1 MEGIQKPR
9 KKHMKKREKLVLLD
23 MHAILHRG
31 YHALPDFVS
40 TKGEPTGA
48 LYGFMALLFKLAK
61 ELRPDYIIAAYD
73 LPEETFR
80 HKEYKDYKAGR
91 AKTDDSLIAQIIR
104 SRDLIDAF
112 GIPRFELPGFEADDI
127 IGTVSEEA
135 KKMGDIDVIIASG
148 DMDTLQLVDDEA
160 VRVYTL
166 RKGINDT
173 VLYDEQKV
181 FERYGFKPE
190 FLVDYKGLAGDTS
203 DNIPGIVGIGEKSAT
218 TLIQKF
224 GSIEAMYKKLKKDES
239 VFEKEGIKPRIIN
252 LLKEGEE
259 EALFSK
265 ALATIRRDA
274 KIDFKLPKEKWG
286 DAINKEAAEKI
297 LYELE
302 FRTLRARLPEIFG
315 ENEGV
320 IEEEERNEPEI
331 PEKELHETAIALWL
345 LNSEMTNPSI
355 EDMLE
360 FSQKT
365 DFKEAKKYIFD
376 ELSNRGLVKVYAD
389 IELPLVP
396 IISEMEKNGIRVDV
410 EYLKK
415 LSEEY
420 HEKTAAYEKKIYELA
435 DGEFNINSPKQM
447 GEILFDKLN
456 LTVKGLK
463 KTAGGA
469 RSTRESELEKL
480 RGAHP
485 IIEEILAYRELQKLL
500 STYIDNIPDMVAED
514 GRLHTTFIQ
523 TGTTTG
529 RMSSN
534 NPNLQNIPAHAGYG
548 MAVRNAFV
556 AEDGYLFASLDYSQ
570 IEMRVL
576 AALSE
581 DEILMNVFRTGKDI
595 HSAVAMHVFGVP
607 EDEVTKEMRRRA
619 KVINFGTIY
628 GMGVTSLQQNLGG
641 TRAEAEEF
649 HKNYFEKFP
658 KIASYFEK
666 VKKGAM
672 NLGYT
677 ETLFGRRRYFPG
689 LGSHIPYVRAMAERM
704 AMNAPLQ
711 GTAADIM
718 KLAMIKTH
726 KELKEQNFIRHARM
740 LLQVH
745 DELIFEIKEDAWNT
759 VIPII
764 ENAMEHACEI
774 AVPLTVSVS
783 SGKKWGELTKI

>member
-1 MEGIQKPR
+1 
-9 KKHMKKREKLVLLD
+9 MKKREKLVLLD

-48 LYGFMALLFKLAK
+48 LYGLMALLFKMAK
-61 ELRPDYIIAAYD
+61 DLHPDYIVAAYD

-80 HKEYKDYKAGR
+80 HKEYKEYKAGR

-104 SRDLIDAF
+104 SRDLLDAF
-112 GIPRFELPGFEADDI
+112 GIPRFELPGFEADDM
-127 IGTVSEEA
+127 IGTISEEV
-135 KKMGDIDVIIASG
+135 KKMGGVDVIIASG
-148 DMDTLQLVDDEA
+148 DMDTLQLVDDKA
-160 VRVYTL
+160 VQVYTL

-173 VLYDEQKV
+173 VLYDEKAV

-190 FLVDYKGLAGDTS
+190 FLTDYKGLAGDKS

-218 TLIQKF
+218 MLIQAF
-224 GSIEAMYKKLKKDES
+224 GSIENIYKKLKKDES
-239 VFEKEGIKPRIIN
+239 AFEKEGIKPRIIN

-274 KIDFKLPKEKWG
+274 KINFELPKKKWG
-286 DAINKEAAEKI
+286 DMIDHEAAEKI
-297 LYELE
+297 LYDLE

-315 ENEGV
+315 EGSEAV
-320 IEEEERNEPEI
+320 EEKEEEEDVPV
-331 PEKELHETAIALWL
+331 KELKEVGIALWL
-345 LNSEMTNPSI
+345 LNSELTNPNL

-360 FSQKT
+360 FSHKNS
-365 DFKEAKKYIFD
+365 FREAKKFIFE
-376 ELSNRGLVKVYAD
+376 ELSARGLKKVYEE

-396 IISEMEKNGIRVDV
+396 IIDEMEKNGIRVDV
-410 EYLKK
+410 EYLKE
-415 LSEEY
+415 LSVEY
-420 HEKTAAYEKKIYELA
+420 HKRAELHEKKIYEMA
-435 DGEFNINSPKQM
+435 GEAFNINSPKQL

-456 LTVKGLK
+456 LTAKGLK

-480 RGAHP
+480 ADSHP
-485 IIEEILAYRELQKLL
+485 IIAEILEYRELQKLL
-500 STYIDNIPDMVAED
+500 STYIDNIPDMVGKD

-534 NPNLQNIPAHAGYG
+534 NPNLQNIPTHAGYG
-548 MAVRNAFV
+548 IAVRNAFV
-556 AEDGYLFASLDYSQ
+556 AEDGYTFASLDYSQ

-576 AALSE
+576 AALSD
-581 DEILMNVFRTGKDI
+581 DEIMIETFREGKDI
-595 HSAVAMHVFGVP
+595 HSAVAMHVFGVS
-607 EDEVTKEMRRRA
+607 ESDVTKDMRRRA
-619 KVINFGTIY
+619 KVINFGIIY
-628 GMGVTSLQQNLGG
+628 GMGITTLQKNLGG

-666 VKKGAM
+666 VKKDAVK
-672 NLGYT
+672 LGYT

-689 LGSHIPYVRAMAERM
+689 LESHIPYVKAMAERM

-718 KLAMIKTH
+718 KLAMIQVYQEISKKDLSKNT
-726 KELKEQNFIRHARM
+726 RM

-745 DELIFEIKEDAWNT
+745 DELIFEIKKEDIDT
-759 VIPII
+759 VIPVVKKAM
-764 ENAMEHACEI
+764 ENACELS
-774 AVPLTVSVS
+774 VPLIVSVAT
-783 SGKKWGELTKI
+783 GKNWGSMEKET

>member
-1 MEGIQKPR
+1 MWYYSD
-9 KKHMKKREKLVLLD
+9 MKKREKLVLLD

-48 LYGFMALLFKLAK
+48 LYGLMALLFKMAK
-61 ELRPDYIIAAYD
+61 DLQPDYIVAAYD

-80 HKEYKDYKAGR
+80 HKEYKEYKAGR

-104 SRDLIDAF
+104 SRDLLDAF
-112 GIPRFELPGFEADDI
+112 GIPRFELAGFEADDM
-127 IGTVSEEA
+127 IGTISEEV
-135 KKMGDIDVIIASG
+135 KKRGDTDVIIASG
-148 DMDTLQLVDDEA
+148 DMDTLQLVDDKA
-160 VRVYTL
+160 VQVYTL

-173 VLYDEQKV
+173 VLYDEKAV

-190 FLVDYKGLAGDTS
+190 FLTDYKGLAGDKS

-218 TLIQKF
+218 MLIQAF
-224 GSIEAMYKKLKKDES
+224 GSIENIYKKLKKDES
-239 VFEKEGIKPRIIN
+239 AFEKEGIKPRVIN

-274 KIDFKLPKEKWG
+274 KIDFTLPEKKWG
-286 DAINKEAAEKI
+286 DLIDREAAEKI

-315 ENEGV
+315 VSETLVEDESDEV
-320 IEEEERNEPEI
+320 EI
-331 PEKELHETAIALWL
+331 PKSELRETSIALWL
-345 LNSEMTNPSI
+345 LNSEMTNPDL
-355 EDMLE
+355 EDILE
-360 FSQKT
+360 FSHKNN
-365 DFKEAKKYIFD
+365 FKEAKKWIFE
-376 ELSNRGLVKVYAD
+376 ELSVRGLIKVYSE

-396 IISEMEKNGIRVDV
+396 IIEEMEKNGIRVDV

-420 HEKTAAYEKKIYELA
+420 HKKTEILEKNIYEMA
-435 DGEFNINSPKQM
+435 GEDFNINSPKQM
-447 GEILFDKLN
+447 GEIIFDKLK
-456 LTVKGLK
+456 LTAKGLK

-480 RGAHP
+480 ADSHP
-485 IIEEILAYRELQKLL
+485 IIKEILEYRELQKLL
-500 STYIDNIPDMVAED
+500 STYIDNIPEMVAED
-514 GRLHTTFIQ
+514 GRLHATFIQ

-534 NPNLQNIPAHAGYG
+534 NPNLQNIPTHAGYG
-548 MAVRNAFV
+548 IAVRDAFV
-556 AEDGYLFASLDYSQ
+556 AEDGYMFASLDYSQ

-581 DEILMNVFRTGKDI
+581 DEIMIETFREGKDI
-595 HSAVAMHVFGVP
+595 HSAVAMHVFGVS
-607 EDEVTKEMRRRA
+607 ESEVTKDMRRRA
-619 KVINFGTIY
+619 KVINFGIIY
-628 GMGVTSLQQNLGG
+628 GMGITTLQKNLGG

-666 VKKGAM
+666 VKKDAVK
-672 NLGYT
+672 LGYT

-689 LGSHIPYVRAMAERM
+689 LESNIPYVKAMAERM

-718 KLAMIKTH
+718 KLAMIQVHQKLSEKHFT
-726 KELKEQNFIRHARM
+726 NDVRM
-740 LLQVH
+740 LLPVH
-745 DELIFEIKEDAWNT
+745 DELIFEIKEEAFTTD
-759 VIPII
+759 IPII
-764 ENAMEHACEI
+764 KKAMEHACEL
-774 AVPLTVSVS
+774 AVPLIVSVA
-783 SGKKWGELTKI
+783 SGKRWGSMEKM

>member
-1 MEGIQKPR
+1 
-9 KKHMKKREKLVLLD
+9 MKKREKLVLLD

-48 LYGFMALLFKLAK
+48 LYGLMALLFKMAK
-61 ELRPDYIIAAYD
+61 DLHPDYIVAAYD

-80 HKEYKDYKAGR
+80 HKEYKEYKAGR

-104 SRDLIDAF
+104 SRDVLDAF
-112 GIPRFELPGFEADDI
+112 GIPRFELPGFEADDM
-127 IGTVSEEA
+127 IGTISEEV
-135 KKMGDIDVIIASG
+135 KKMGGVDVIIASG
-148 DMDTLQLVDDEA
+148 DMDTLQLVDDKA
-160 VRVYTL
+160 VHVYTL

-173 VLYDEQKV
+173 VLYDEKAV

-190 FLVDYKGLAGDTS
+190 FLTDYKGLAGDKS
-203 DNIPGIVGIGEKSAT
+203 DNITGIVGIGEKSAT
-218 TLIQKF
+218 MLIQAF
-224 GSIEAMYKKLKKDES
+224 GSIESMYKKLKKDES
-239 VFEKEGIKPRIIN
+239 AFEKEGIKPRVIN

-274 KIDFKLPKEKWG
+274 KIDFKIPSKKWG
-286 DAINKEAAEKI
+286 NMIDHEAAEKI
-297 LYELE
+297 LYDLE

-315 ENEGV
+315 MESGV
-320 IEEEERNEPEI
+320 TEEKEEEEDVPV
-331 PEKELHETAIALWL
+331 KELKETGIALWL
-345 LNSEMTNPSI
+345 LNSELTNPNL

-360 FSQKT
+360 FSHKNS
-365 DFKEAKKYIFD
+365 FREAKKFIFE
-376 ELSNRGLVKVYAD
+376 ELSSRGLKKVYEE
-389 IELPLVP
+389 IELPLVL
-396 IISEMEKNGIRVDV
+396 IIDEMEKNGIRVDV
-410 EYLKK
+410 EYLKN
-415 LSEEY
+415 LSVEY
-420 HEKTAAYEKKIYELA
+420 HKRAEIHEKKIYEMA
-435 DGEFNINSPKQM
+435 GGEFNFNSPKQL

-456 LTVKGLK
+456 LTAKGLK

-480 RGAHP
+480 ADSHP
-485 IIEEILAYRELQKLL
+485 IIAEILEYRELQKLL
-500 STYIDNIPDMVAED
+500 STYIDNIPDMVGED

-534 NPNLQNIPAHAGYG
+534 NPNLQNIPTHAGYG
-548 MAVRNAFV
+548 IAVRNAFV
-556 AEDGYLFASLDYSQ
+556 AEDGYTFASLDYSQ

-576 AALSE
+576 AALSD
-581 DEILMNVFRTGKDI
+581 DEIMIETFREGKDI
-595 HSAVAMHVFGVP
+595 HSAVAMHVFGVS
-607 EDEVTKEMRRRA
+607 ESDVTKDMRRRA
-619 KVINFGTIY
+619 KVINFGIIY
-628 GMGVTSLQQNLGG
+628 GMGITTLQKNLGG

-666 VKKGAM
+666 VKKDAV

-689 LGSHIPYVRAMAERM
+689 LESHIPYVKAMAERM

-718 KLAMIKTH
+718 KLAMIQAHNEVAK
-726 KELKEQNFIRHARM
+726 KNFGGEARM

-745 DELIFEIKEDAWNT
+745 DELIFEIKKEDIDT
-759 VIPII
+759 VIPIVKKAM
-764 ENAMEHACEI
+764 ENACELS
-774 AVPLTVSVS
+774 VPLIVSVAT
-783 SGKKWGELTKI
+783 GKNWGSMDKET

>member
-1 MEGIQKPR
+1 
-9 KKHMKKREKLVLLD
+9 MKKREKLVLLD

-48 LYGFMALLFKLAK
+48 LYGLMALLFKMAK
-61 ELRPDYIIAAYD
+61 DLQPDYIVAAYD

-80 HKEYKDYKAGR
+80 HKEYKEYKAGR

-104 SRDLIDAF
+104 SRDLLDAF
-112 GIPRFELPGFEADDI
+112 GIPRFELPGFEADDM
-127 IGTVSEEA
+127 IGTISEEV
-135 KKMGDIDVIIASG
+135 KKMGGIDVIIASG
-148 DMDTLQLVDDEA
+148 DMDTLQLVDDKA
-160 VRVYTL
+160 VQVYTL

-173 VLYDEQKV
+173 VLYDEKAV

-190 FLVDYKGLAGDTS
+190 FLTDYKGLAGDKS

-218 TLIQKF
+218 MLIQAF
-224 GSIEAMYKKLKKDES
+224 GSIENIYKKLKKDES
-239 VFEKEGIKPRIIN
+239 AFEKEGIKPRVIN

-274 KIDFKLPKEKWG
+274 KIHFELPKKKWG
-286 DAINKEAAEKI
+286 DMIDHEAAEKI
-297 LYELE
+297 LYDLE

-315 ENEGV
+315 SSFAEATEDK
-320 IEEEERNEPEI
+320 EEEEDV
-331 PEKELHETAIALWL
+331 PEKELKETGIALWL
-345 LNSEMTNPSI
+345 LNSELTNPDLD
-355 EDMLE
+355 DMLE
-360 FSQKT
+360 FSHKNS
-365 DFKEAKKYIFD
+365 FREAKKHIFE
-376 ELSNRGLVKVYAD
+376 ELSAHGLKKVYEE

-396 IISEMEKNGIRVDV
+396 IIDEMEKNGIRVDT
-410 EYLKK
+410 EYLKE
-415 LSEEY
+415 LSVEY
-420 HEKTAAYEKKIYELA
+420 HKRAEIHEKKIYEMA
-435 DGEFNINSPKQM
+435 GETFNINSPKQL
-447 GEILFDKLN
+447 GEMIFDKLN
-456 LTVKGLK
+456 LTAKGLK

-480 RGAHP
+480 ADSHP
-485 IIEEILAYRELQKLL
+485 IIKEILEYRELQKLL
-500 STYIDNIPDMVAED
+500 STYIDNIPDMVGED

-534 NPNLQNIPAHAGYG
+534 NPNLQNIPTHAGYG
-548 MAVRNAFV
+548 IAVRDAFV
-556 AEDGYLFASLDYSQ
+556 ADDGYLLASLDYSQ

-581 DEILMNVFRTGKDI
+581 DEIMIETFRDGKDI
-595 HSAVAMHVFGVP
+595 HSAVAMHVFGVS
-607 EDEVTKEMRRRA
+607 ESDVTKDMRRRA
-619 KVINFGTIY
+619 KVINFGIIY
-628 GMGVTSLQQNLGG
+628 GMGITTLQKNLGG

-666 VKKGAM
+666 VKKDASK
-672 NLGYT
+672 LGYT

-689 LGSHIPYVRAMAERM
+689 LESHIPYVKAMAERM

-718 KLAMIKTH
+718 KLAMISAH
-726 KELKEQNFIRHARM
+726 GEVLKKNLDGRVRM

-745 DELIFEIKEDAWNT
+745 DELIFEIKKEELDT
-759 VIPII
+759 VVPVIKKAM
-764 ENAMEHACEI
+764 ENACEL
-774 AVPLTVSVS
+774 AVPLIVSVAT
-783 SGKKWGELTKI
+783 GKKWGSMDKDG

>member
-1 MEGIQKPR
+1 MWYYSD
-9 KKHMKKREKLVLLD
+9 MKKREKLVLLD

-48 LYGFMALLFKLAK
+48 LYGLMALLFKMAK
-61 ELRPDYIIAAYD
+61 DLHPDYIVAAYD

-80 HKEYKDYKAGR
+80 HKEYKEYKAGR

-104 SRDLIDAF
+104 SRDLLDAF
-112 GIPRFELPGFEADDI
+112 GIPRFELAGFEADDM
-127 IGTVSEEA
+127 IGTISEEV
-135 KKMGDIDVIIASG
+135 KKLGDTDVIIASG
-148 DMDTLQLVDDEA
+148 DMDTLQLVDDKA
-160 VRVYTL
+160 VQVYTL

-173 VLYDEQKV
+173 VLYDEKAV
-181 FERYGFKPE
+181 FERYGFKPK
-190 FLVDYKGLAGDTS
+190 FLTDYKGLAGDKS

-218 TLIQKF
+218 MLIQKF
-224 GSIEAMYKKLKKDES
+224 GSIEDIYKKLKKDES
-239 VFEKEGIKPRIIN
+239 VFEKEGIKPRVIN

-274 KIDFKLPKEKWG
+274 KIDFKLPEKKWG
-286 DAINKEAAEKI
+286 DLIDREAAEKI

-315 ENEGV
+315 ENEGKV
-320 IEEEERNEPEI
+320 LEEEDESEI
-331 PEKELHETAIALWL
+331 SKRELHETSIALWL
-345 LNSEMTNPSI
+345 LNSELTNPDL

-360 FSQKT
+360 FSHKNT
-365 DFKEAKKYIFD
+365 FKEAKKNIFE
-376 ELSNRGLVKVYAD
+376 ELETRGLMKVYSE

-396 IISEMEKNGIRVDV
+396 IIEEMEKNGIRVDV
-410 EYLKK
+410 NYLKK

-420 HEKTAAYEKKIYELA
+420 HKQASIHEKKIYEIA
-435 DGEFNINSPKQM
+435 GEEFNINSPKQM
-447 GEILFDKLN
+447 GEIIFDKLN
-456 LTVKGLK
+456 LTAKGLK

-480 RGAHP
+480 RDSSP
-485 IIEEILAYRELQKLL
+485 IIGEILEYRELQKLL
-500 STYIDNIPDMVAED
+500 STYIDNIPEMVAED

-534 NPNLQNIPAHAGYG
+534 NPNLQNIPTHAGYG
-548 MAVRNAFV
+548 IAVRDAFV
-556 AEDGYLFASLDYSQ
+556 TEDGYMFASLDYSQ

-581 DEILMNVFRTGKDI
+581 DEIMIGTFREGKDI
-595 HSAVAMHVFGVP
+595 HSAVAMHVFGVS
-607 EDEVTKEMRRRA
+607 ESEVTKDMRRRA
-619 KVINFGTIY
+619 KVINFGIIY
-628 GMGVTSLQQNLGG
+628 GMGITALQQNLGG

-658 KIASYFEK
+658 KIASYFET
-666 VKKGAM
+666 VKKDAVR
-672 NLGYT
+672 LGYT

-689 LGSHIPYVRAMAERM
+689 LGSHIPYVKAMAERM

-718 KLAMIKTH
+718 KLAMIKSH
-726 KELKEQNFIRHARM
+726 QELAEKDFTKVTRM

-745 DELIFEIKEDAWNT
+745 DELIFEIKENAFNT
-759 VIPII
+759 VIPVIK
-764 ENAMEHACEI
+764 EAMEHACELSI
-774 AVPLTVSVS
+774 PLTVSVA
-783 SGKKWGELTKI
+783 SGKRWGSMEKM

>member
-1 MEGIQKPR
+1 MQKR
-9 KKHMKKREKLVLLD
+9 KTLVLLD

-61 ELRPDYIIAAYD
+61 ELKPDYIIAAYD

-80 HKEYKDYKAGR
+80 HKEYKEYKAGR

-112 GIPRFELPGFEADDI
+112 GIPRFELPGFEADDM
-127 IGTVSEEA
+127 IGTISEEV
-135 KKMGDIDVIIASG
+135 KKMGGIDVIIASG
-148 DMDTLQLVDDEA
+148 DMDTLQLVDDKA

-190 FLVDYKGLAGDTS
+190 FLIDYKGLAGDTS

-224 GSIEAMYKKLKKDES
+224 GSIETIYKKLKKDES
-239 VFEKEGIKPRIIN
+239 VFEKEGIKPRIIH

-274 KIDFKLPKEKWG
+274 KIDFTLPKEKWG
-286 DAINKEAAEKI
+286 HEINKEAAEKI

-302 FRTLRARLPEIFG
+302 FRSLRARLPEIFG
-315 ENEGV
+315 GSEEVG
-320 IEEEERNEPEI
+320 EEEKTNEPEI

-345 LNSEMTNPSI
+345 LNSEMTNPGI

-365 DFKEAKKYIFD
+365 DFAEAKKYIFG
-376 ELSNRGLVKVYAD
+376 ELENRGLMKVYNE

-410 EYLKK
+410 EHLKK

-435 DGEFNINSPKQM
+435 GGEFNINSPKQM

-500 STYIDNIPDMVAED
+500 STYIDNIPDMIAED

-548 MAVRNAFV
+548 IEVRNAFV
-556 AEDGYLFASLDYSQ
+556 AEDGFLFASLDYSQ

-581 DEILMNVFRTGKDI
+581 DEILTNVFRTGKDI

-619 KVINFGTIY
+619 KVINFGIIY
-628 GMGVTSLQQNLGG
+628 GMGVTALQKNLGG

-658 KIASYFEK
+658 KIASYFETI
-666 VKKGAM
+666 KKDAL
-672 NLGYT
+672 NSGYT

-718 KLAMIKTH
+718 KLAMIKTYNT
-726 KELKEQNFIRHARM
+726 LKEQNFTNHARM

-745 DELIFEIKEDAWNT
+745 DELIFEVKEDAWNT
-759 VIPII
+759 VVPII
-764 ENAMEHACEI
+764 EDATEHACEI
-774 AVPLTVSVS
+774 AVPLVVSVAR
-783 SGKKWGELTKI
+783 GKRWGELTKV

>member
-1 MEGIQKPR
+1 
-9 KKHMKKREKLVLLD
+9 MKKREKLVLLD

-48 LYGFMALLFKLAK
+48 LYGLMALLFKMAK
-61 ELRPDYIIAAYD
+61 DLHPDYIVAAYD

-80 HKEYKDYKAGR
+80 HKEYKEYKAGR

-104 SRDLIDAF
+104 SRDVLDAF
-112 GIPRFELPGFEADDI
+112 GIPRFELPGFEADDM
-127 IGTVSEEA
+127 IGTISEEV
-135 KKMGDIDVIIASG
+135 KKMGGVDVIIASG
-148 DMDTLQLVDDEA
+148 DMDTLQLVDDKA
-160 VRVYTL
+160 VQVYTL

-173 VLYDEQKV
+173 VLYDEKAV

-190 FLVDYKGLAGDTS
+190 FLTDYKGLAGDKS

-218 TLIQKF
+218 MLIQAF
-224 GSIEAMYKKLKKDES
+224 GSIENIYKKLKKDEGA
-239 VFEKEGIKPRIIN
+239 FEKEGIKPRVIN

-274 KIDFKLPKEKWG
+274 KINFELPKKKWG
-286 DAINKEAAEKI
+286 DMIDHEAAEKI
-297 LYELE
+297 LYDLE

-315 ENEGV
+315 EGSEV
-320 IEEEERNEPEI
+320 AEEKEEEEDVPA
-331 PEKELHETAIALWL
+331 KELKEAGIALWL
-345 LNSEMTNPSI
+345 LNSELTNPNL

-360 FSQKT
+360 FSHKNS
-365 DFKEAKKYIFD
+365 FREAKKFIFE
-376 ELSNRGLVKVYAD
+376 ELSARGLKKVYEE

-396 IISEMEKNGIRVDV
+396 IIDEMEKNGIRVDV
-410 EYLKK
+410 EYLKN
-415 LSEEY
+415 LSVEY
-420 HEKTAAYEKKIYELA
+420 HKRAEIHEKKIYEMA
-435 DGEFNINSPKQM
+435 GEAFNINSPKQL

-456 LTVKGLK
+456 LTAKGLK

-480 RGAHP
+480 ADSHP
-485 IIEEILAYRELQKLL
+485 IIAEILEYRELQKLL
-500 STYIDNIPDMVAED
+500 STYIDNIPDMVGED

-534 NPNLQNIPAHAGYG
+534 NPNLQNIPTHAGYG
-548 MAVRNAFV
+548 IAVRNAFV
-556 AEDGYLFASLDYSQ
+556 AEDGYTFASLDYSQ

-576 AALSE
+576 AALSD
-581 DEILMNVFRTGKDI
+581 DEIMIETFREGKDI
-595 HSAVAMHVFGVP
+595 HSAVAMHVFGVS
-607 EDEVTKEMRRRA
+607 ESDVTKDMRRRA
-619 KVINFGTIY
+619 KVINFGIIY
-628 GMGVTSLQQNLGG
+628 GMGITTLQKNLGG

-666 VKKGAM
+666 VKKDAVK
-672 NLGYT
+672 LGYT

-689 LGSHIPYVRAMAERM
+689 LESHIPYVKAMAERM

-718 KLAMIKTH
+718 KLAMIQAH
-726 KELKEQNFIRHARM
+726 NEVLKNNTGEKARM

-745 DELIFEIKEDAWNT
+745 DELIFEIKKEDIDT
-759 VIPII
+759 VIPVVKKAM
-764 ENAMEHACEI
+764 ENACELS
-774 AVPLTVSVS
+774 VPLIVSVAT
-783 SGKKWGELTKI
+783 GKNWGSMDKET

>member
-1 MEGIQKPR
+1 
-9 KKHMKKREKLVLLD
+9 

-48 LYGFMALLFKLAK
+48 LYGLMALLFKMAK
-61 ELRPDYIIAAYD
+61 DLHPDYIVAAYD

-80 HKEYKDYKAGR
+80 HKEYKEYKAGR

-104 SRDLIDAF
+104 SRDLLDAF
-112 GIPRFELPGFEADDI
+112 GIPRFELPGFEADDM
-127 IGTVSEEA
+127 IGTISEEV
-135 KKMGDIDVIIASG
+135 KKMGGVDVIIASG
-148 DMDTLQLVDDEA
+148 DMDTLQLVDDKA
-160 VRVYTL
+160 VQVYTL

-173 VLYDEQKV
+173 VLYDEKAV

-190 FLVDYKGLAGDTS
+190 FLTDYKGLAGDKS

-218 TLIQKF
+218 MLIQAF
-224 GSIEAMYKKLKKDES
+224 GSIENIYKKLKKDES
-239 VFEKEGIKPRIIN
+239 AFEKEGIKPRIIN

-274 KIDFKLPKEKWG
+274 KINFELPKKKWG
-286 DAINKEAAEKI
+286 DMIDHEAAEKI
-297 LYELE
+297 LYDLE

-315 ENEGV
+315 EGSEAV
-320 IEEEERNEPEI
+320 EEKEEEEDVPV
-331 PEKELHETAIALWL
+331 KELKEVGIALWL
-345 LNSEMTNPSI
+345 LNSELTNPNL

-360 FSQKT
+360 FSHKNS
-365 DFKEAKKYIFD
+365 FREAKKFIFE
-376 ELSNRGLVKVYAD
+376 ELSARGLKKVYEE

-396 IISEMEKNGIRVDV
+396 IIDEMEKNGIRVDV
-410 EYLKK
+410 EYLKE
-415 LSEEY
+415 LSVEY
-420 HEKTAAYEKKIYELA
+420 HKRAELHEKKIYEMA
-435 DGEFNINSPKQM
+435 GEAFNINSPKQL

-456 LTVKGLK
+456 LTAKGLK

-480 RGAHP
+480 ADSHP
-485 IIEEILAYRELQKLL
+485 IIAEILEYRELQKLL
-500 STYIDNIPDMVAED
+500 STYIDNIPDMVGKD

-534 NPNLQNIPAHAGYG
+534 NPNLQNIPTHAGYG
-548 MAVRNAFV
+548 IAVRNAFV
-556 AEDGYLFASLDYSQ
+556 AEDGYTFASLDYSQ

-576 AALSE
+576 AALSD
-581 DEILMNVFRTGKDI
+581 DEIMIETFREGKDI
-595 HSAVAMHVFGVP
+595 HSAVAMHVFGVS
-607 EDEVTKEMRRRA
+607 ESDVTKDMRRRA
-619 KVINFGTIY
+619 KVINFGIIY
-628 GMGVTSLQQNLGG
+628 GMGITTLQKNLGG

-666 VKKGAM
+666 VKKDAVK
-672 NLGYT
+672 LGYT

-689 LGSHIPYVRAMAERM
+689 LESHIPYVKAMAERM

-718 KLAMIKTH
+718 KLAMIQVYQEISKKDLSKNT
-726 KELKEQNFIRHARM
+726 RM

-745 DELIFEIKEDAWNT
+745 DELIFEIKKEDIDT
-759 VIPII
+759 VIPVVKKAM
-764 ENAMEHACEI
+764 ENACELS
-774 AVPLTVSVS
+774 VPLIVSVAT
-783 SGKKWGELTKI
+783 GKNWGSMEKET

>member
-1 MEGIQKPR
+1 
-9 KKHMKKREKLVLLD
+9 MKKREKLVLLD

-48 LYGFMALLFKLAK
+48 LYGLMALLFKMAK
-61 ELRPDYIIAAYD
+61 DLQPDYIVAAYD

-80 HKEYKDYKAGR
+80 HKEYKEYKAGR

-104 SRDLIDAF
+104 SRDLLDAF
-112 GIPRFELPGFEADDI
+112 GIPRFELPGFEADDM
-127 IGTVSEEA
+127 IGTISEEV
-135 KKMGDIDVIIASG
+135 KKMGGIDVIIASG
-148 DMDTLQLVDDEA
+148 DMDTLQLVDDKA
-160 VRVYTL
+160 VQVYTL

-173 VLYDEQKV
+173 VLYDEKAV

-190 FLVDYKGLAGDTS
+190 FLTDYKGLAGDKS

-218 TLIQKF
+218 MLIQAF
-224 GSIEAMYKKLKKDES
+224 GSIENIYKKLKKDES
-239 VFEKEGIKPRIIN
+239 AFEKEGIKPRVIN

-274 KIDFKLPKEKWG
+274 KIHFELPKKKWG
-286 DAINKEAAEKI
+286 DMIDHEAAEKI
-297 LYELE
+297 LYDLE

-315 ENEGV
+315 SSFAEATEDK
-320 IEEEERNEPEI
+320 EEEEDV
-331 PEKELHETAIALWL
+331 PEKELKETGIALWL
-345 LNSEMTNPSI
+345 LNSELTNPDLD
-355 EDMLE
+355 DMLE
-360 FSQKT
+360 FSHKNS
-365 DFKEAKKYIFD
+365 FREAKKYIFE
-376 ELSNRGLVKVYAD
+376 ELTAHGLKKVYEE

-396 IISEMEKNGIRVDV
+396 IIDEMEKNGIRVDTAYLKELSV
-410 EYLKK
+410 EYHKRA
-415 LSEEY
+415 EI
-420 HEKTAAYEKKIYELA
+420 HEKKIYEMA
-435 DGEFNINSPKQM
+435 GETFNINSPKQL
-447 GEILFDKLN
+447 GEMIFDKLN
-456 LTVKGLK
+456 LTAKGLK

-480 RGAHP
+480 ADSHP
-485 IIEEILAYRELQKLL
+485 IIKEILEYRELQKLL
-500 STYIDNIPDMVAED
+500 STYIDNIPDMVGED

-534 NPNLQNIPAHAGYG
+534 NPNLQNIPTHAGYG
-548 MAVRNAFV
+548 IAVRDAFV
-556 AEDGYLFASLDYSQ
+556 ADDGYLLASLDYSQ

-581 DEILMNVFRTGKDI
+581 DEIMIETFRDGKDI
-595 HSAVAMHVFGVP
+595 HSAVAMHVFGVS
-607 EDEVTKEMRRRA
+607 ESDVTKDMRRRA
-619 KVINFGTIY
+619 KVINFGIIY
-628 GMGVTSLQQNLGG
+628 GMGITTLQKNLGG

-666 VKKGAM
+666 VKKDASK
-672 NLGYT
+672 LGYT

-689 LGSHIPYVRAMAERM
+689 LESHIPYVKAMAERM

-718 KLAMIKTH
+718 KLAMISAH
-726 KELKEQNFIRHARM
+726 GEVLKKNLDGRVRM

-745 DELIFEIKEDAWNT
+745 DELIFEIKKEELDT
-759 VIPII
+759 VVPVIKKAM
-764 ENAMEHACEI
+764 ENACEL
-774 AVPLTVSVS
+774 AVPLIVSVAT
-783 SGKKWGELTKI
+783 GKKWGSMDKDG

>member
-1 MEGIQKPR
+1 MWYYSD
-9 KKHMKKREKLVLLD
+9 MKKREKLVLLD

-48 LYGFMALLFKLAK
+48 LYGLMALLFKMAK
-61 ELRPDYIIAAYD
+61 DLHPDYIVAAYD

-80 HKEYKDYKAGR
+80 HKEYKEYKAGR

-104 SRDLIDAF
+104 SRDLLDAF
-112 GIPRFELPGFEADDI
+112 GIPRFELAGFEADDM
-127 IGTVSEEA
+127 IGTISEEV
-135 KKMGDIDVIIASG
+135 KKLGDTDVIIASG
-148 DMDTLQLVDDEA
+148 DMDTLQLVDDKA
-160 VRVYTL
+160 VQVYTL

-173 VLYDEQKV
+173 VLYDEKAV
-181 FERYGFKPE
+181 FERYGFKPK
-190 FLVDYKGLAGDTS
+190 FLTDYKGLAGDKS

-218 TLIQKF
+218 ILIQKF
-224 GSIEAMYKKLKKDES
+224 GSIEDIYKKLKKDES
-239 VFEKEGIKPRIIN
+239 VFEKEGIKPRVIN

-274 KIDFKLPKEKWG
+274 KIDFKLPEKKWG
-286 DAINKEAAEKI
+286 DLIDREAAEKI

-315 ENEGV
+315 ENEGEV
-320 IEEEERNEPEI
+320 LEEEDESEI
-331 PEKELHETAIALWL
+331 PKRELCETSIALWL
-345 LNSEMTNPSI
+345 LNSELTNPDL
-355 EDMLE
+355 EDMFE
-360 FSQKT
+360 FSHKNT
-365 DFKEAKKYIFD
+365 FKEAKKNIFE
-376 ELSNRGLVKVYAD
+376 ELETRGLMKVYSE

-396 IISEMEKNGIRVDV
+396 IIEEMEKNGIRVDV
-410 EYLKK
+410 NYLKK

-420 HEKTAAYEKKIYELA
+420 HKQAAIHEKKIYEIA
-435 DGEFNINSPKQM
+435 GEEFNINSPKQM
-447 GEILFDKLN
+447 GGIIFDKLN
-456 LTVKGLK
+456 LTAKGLK

-480 RGAHP
+480 RDSSP
-485 IIEEILAYRELQKLL
+485 IIGEILEYRELQKLL
-500 STYIDNIPDMVAED
+500 STYIDNIPEMVAED

-534 NPNLQNIPAHAGYG
+534 NPNLQNIPTHAGYG
-548 MAVRNAFV
+548 IAVRDAFV
-556 AEDGYLFASLDYSQ
+556 TEDGYMFASLDYSQ

-581 DEILMNVFRTGKDI
+581 DEIMIGTFREGKDI
-595 HSAVAMHVFGVP
+595 HSAVAMHVFGVS
-607 EDEVTKEMRRRA
+607 ESEVTKDMRRRA
-619 KVINFGTIY
+619 KVINFGIIY
-628 GMGVTSLQQNLGG
+628 GMGITALQQNLGG

-658 KIASYFEK
+658 KIASYFET
-666 VKKGAM
+666 VKKDAVR
-672 NLGYT
+672 LGYT

-689 LGSHIPYVRAMAERM
+689 LGSHIPYVKAMAERM

-718 KLAMIKTH
+718 KLAMIKSH
-726 KELKEQNFIRHARM
+726 QELAEKDFTKVTRM

-745 DELIFEIKEDAWNT
+745 DELIFEIKENAFNT
-759 VIPII
+759 VIPVIK
-764 ENAMEHACEI
+764 EAMEHACELSI
-774 AVPLTVSVS
+774 PLTVSVA
-783 SGKKWGELTKI
+783 SGKRWGSMEKM

>member
-1 MEGIQKPR
+1 
-9 KKHMKKREKLVLLD
+9 MKKREKLVLLD

-31 YHALPDFVS
+31 YHALPEFVS

-48 LYGFMALLFKLAK
+48 LYGFLALLFKMAK
-61 ELRPDYIIAAYD
+61 DLQPDYIIATYD

-91 AKTDDSLIAQIIR
+91 AKTDDALIAQIIR
-104 SRDLIDAF
+104 SRDLLDAF
-112 GIPRFELPGFEADDI
+112 GIPRFELPGFEADDM
-127 IGTVSEEA
+127 IGTISEEV
-135 KKMGDIDVIIASG
+135 KKMGGVDVVIASG
-148 DMDTLQLVDDEA
+148 DMDTLQLVDDKA
-160 VRVYTL
+160 VQVYTL

-173 VLYDEQKV
+173 VLYDEKAV
-181 FERYGFKPE
+181 VARYGFKPE
-190 FLVDYKGLAGDTS
+190 FLIDYKGLAGDKS

-218 TLIQKF
+218 TLIQAF
-224 GSIEAMYKKLKKDES
+224 GSLEDIYKKLKKDEDA
-239 VFEKEGIKPRIIN
+239 FEKAGIKPRIIN

-274 KIDFKLPKEKWG
+274 KIDFELPEKKWG
-286 DAINKEAAEKI
+286 DAVNKDAAEQI
-297 LYELE
+297 LYDLE
-302 FRTLRARLPEIFG
+302 FRTLRARLPEIFPGFVAPDSLAEAGSSG
-315 ENEGV
+315 ES
-320 IEEEERNEPEI
+320 EI
-331 PEKELHETAIALWL
+331 SKTELHETAIALWL
-345 LNSEMTNPSI
+345 LNSEMTNPDL

-360 FSQKT
+360 FSQKET
-365 DFKEAKKYIFD
+365 FKEAKKFIFE
-376 ELSNRGLVKVYAD
+376 ELDKRGLTKVYSE

-396 IISEMEKNGIRVDV
+396 IISEMEKHGIRVDV

-420 HEKTAAYEKKIYELA
+420 HEKMSAHEKKIYELA
-435 DGEFNINSPKQM
+435 GEEFNINSPKQM
-447 GEILFDKLN
+447 GEIIFDKLN
-456 LTVKGLK
+456 LTAKGLK

-480 RGAHP
+480 RDSHP
-485 IIEEILAYRELQKLL
+485 IIGEILEYRELQKLL

-534 NPNLQNIPAHAGYG
+534 NPNLQNIPVHAGYG

-556 AEDGYLFASLDYSQ
+556 VEDGYIFASLDYSQ

-581 DEILMNVFRTGKDI
+581 DEIMIDAFLTGKDI
-595 HSAVAMHVFGVP
+595 HASVASHVFGVP
-607 EDEVTKEMRRRA
+607 EADVTKDMRRRA
-619 KVINFGTIY
+619 KVVNFGIIY
-628 GMGVTSLQQNLGG
+628 GMGITSLQHNLGG

-666 VKKGAM
+666 VKKDAAH
-672 NLGYT
+672 LKYT

-689 LGSHIPYVRAMAERM
+689 LESHIPYVKAMAERM

-718 KLAMIKTH
+718 KLAMIKVHNELSEKNFTH
-726 KELKEQNFIRHARM
+726 CVRM
-740 LLQVH
+740 LLQMH
-745 DELIFEIKEDAWNT
+745 DELIFEIKEDSWNT
-759 VIPII
+759 AIPII
-764 ENAMEHACEI
+764 KDAMEHACELS
-774 AVPLTVSVS
+774 VPLTVGISK
-783 SGKKWGELTKI
+783 GKKWGSLEKI

>member
-1 MEGIQKPR
+1 
-9 KKHMKKREKLVLLD
+9 MKKRKTLVLLD

-48 LYGFMALLFKLAK
+48 LYGLMALLFKMSK
-61 ELRPDYIIAAYD
+61 ELSPDYIIACYD

-80 HKEYKDYKAGR
+80 HKEYKEYKAGR
-91 AKTDDSLIAQIIR
+91 AKTDDALIAQIIR

-112 GIPRFELPGFEADDI
+112 GIPRYELAGFEADDI
-127 IGTVSEEA
+127 IGTISERM
-135 KKMGDIDVIIASG
+135 KKTGDTDVIIASG
-148 DMDTLQLVDDEA
+148 DMDTLQLVDDKA

-166 RKGINDT
+166 RKGIQDT

-181 FERYGFKPE
+181 VERYGFRPE
-190 FLVDYKGLAGDTS
+190 FLTDYKGLAGDPS

-218 TLIQKF
+218 TLIQAF
-224 GSIEAMYKKLKKDES
+224 GSIENMYKELKKDENA
-239 VFEKEGIKPRIIN
+239 FLKIGIKPRILG

-274 KIDFKLPKEKWG
+274 KIDFEFPKKKWK
-286 DAINKEAAEKI
+286 DEVDRESAEKI
-297 LYELE
+297 LYDLE
-302 FRTLRARLPEIFG
+302 FRSLRARLPEIYG
-315 ENEGV
+315 TNGV
-320 IEEEERNEPEI
+320 VEEKQNEPATDEGDL
-331 PEKELHETAIALWL
+331 KKTAIAVWL
-345 LNSEMTNPSI
+345 LNSEMTNASP
-355 EDMLE
+355 EDILE
-360 FSQKT
+360 FSHKN
-365 DFKEAKKYIFD
+365 DFESAKKWIFE
-376 ELSNRGLVKVYAD
+376 ELSARGLEKVYNN
-389 IELPLVP
+389 IEIPLIP
-396 IISEMEKNGIRVDV
+396 IISEMEKTGIRVDA

-420 HEKTAAYEKKIYELA
+420 HEKTAGFEKKIYEMA
-435 DGEFNINSPKQM
+435 GQEFNINSPKQM
-447 GEILFDKLN
+447 GEIIFDKLN
-456 LTVKGLK
+456 LTAKGLK

-485 IIEEILAYRELQKLL
+485 IIEEILNYRELQKLL
-500 STYIDNIPDMVAED
+500 TTYIDNIPDMIAED

-534 NPNLQNIPAHAGYG
+534 NPNLQNIPSTAGYG

-556 AEDGYLFASLDYSQ
+556 AEDGFLFASLDYSQ

-581 DEILMNVFRTGKDI
+581 DEILTDTFRTGKDI
-595 HSAVAMHVFGVP
+595 HASVASHVFGVP
-607 EDEVTKEMRRRA
+607 EAEVTKDQRRKA
-619 KVINFGTIY
+619 KVINFGIIY
-628 GMGVTSLQQNLGG
+628 GMGVTALQQNLGG

-649 HKNYFEKFP
+649 YKNYFEKFP
-658 KIASYFEK
+658 KISSYFEN
-666 VKKGAM
+666 VKKEASR
-672 NLGYT
+672 NGYT

-689 LGSHIPYVRAMAERM
+689 FESHIPYVRAMAERM
-704 AMNAPLQ
+704 AMNAPIQ
-711 GTAADIM
+711 GTAADIV
-718 KLAMIKTH
+718 KFAMIQTH
-726 KELKEQNFIRHARM
+726 KELTEKNFIKDARM

-759 VIPII
+759 VVPII
-764 ENAMEHACEI
+764 QNAMEHACEI
-774 AVPLTVSVS
+774 AVPLIVSVAQ
-783 SGKKWGELTKI
+783 GRKWGELTKI